1 MNNNQASKELKTK
14 PPVKMRSKNITFH
27 NHIMTNH
34 IFGNQNVYFDVMFLY
49 VNNTSLLCIFF
60 KLYADKYFQSSKTGL
75 GVLWPSR

>member
-1 MNNNQASKELKTK
+1 MNNNQASKELKTMCK

-49 VNNTSLLCIFF
+49 VNNTFLSPIMHIF
-60 KLYADKYFQSSKTGL
+60 KIIC
-75 GVLWPSR
+75 